1 MNAKITNNKIL
12 FPGPPLNLSFLE
24 GDDAVGTTK
33 FSKSVDI
40 LTHVSDQRFLVVF
53 LWIK

>member
-1 MNAKITNNKIL
+1 MTVKITNNKIL
-12 FPGPPLNLSFLE
+12 LPDSSLELSFLE
-24 GDDAVGTTK
+24 GDDTVGTTK